1 MLDEPRTVFR
11 GLGAA
16 AGFVKHA
23 YRLAA
28 TIVDYTIVVDPP
40 TRRLTLGGT
49 VATSDPFLLTQ
60 TPLVFVVPT
69 QAGRLRWPIESVQ
82 VANGRVVAAL
92 GPLLVERN

>member
-11 GLGAA
+11 GVGAA

-28 TIVDYTIVVDPP
+28 TVVDYAIVVNPP

-49 VATSDPFLLTQ
+49 VTTSNPYLLRR

-69 QAGRLRWPIESVQ
+69 KAGRLRWPIESVD
-82 VANGRVVAAL
+82 VTEGRLVAAL
-92 GPLLVERN
+92 GPLLVER

>member
-11 GLGAA
+11 GMGAA

-23 YRLAA
+23 YHLAA
-28 TIVDYTIVVDPP
+28 TLVDYTIVVDPA

-49 VATSDPFLLTQ
+49 VTTSDPYLLAQ

-69 QAGRLRWPIESVQ
+69 KAGRLRWPIKTVHVSDT
-82 VANGRVVAAL
+82 RVVAEL
-92 GPLLVERN
+92 GDLLVEK